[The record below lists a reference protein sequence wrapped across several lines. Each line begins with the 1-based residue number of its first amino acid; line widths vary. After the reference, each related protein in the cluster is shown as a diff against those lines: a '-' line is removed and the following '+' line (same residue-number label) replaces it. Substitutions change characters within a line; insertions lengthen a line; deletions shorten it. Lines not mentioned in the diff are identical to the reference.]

1 MKYLL
6 LISDIVGITAQNVFS
21 KQYDLKCKNHNV
33 FIFTAVLSLFAML
46 FFIVSAGGK
55 LNFNA
60 EFVPYSI
67 GFGIAYG
74 AATVGL
80 VYAIKTGSLSI
91 SMLVM
96 SYSLIIPTIYGIVFL
111 KDPVHTGT
119 YIGIILLMISL
130 FMINMKKE
138 DTKFSLA
145 WIIWVIISFAGNG
158 MCSTVQK
165 MQQLHFD
172 GAYKSEFMIVAL
184 AVVIVISVIVGF
196 LQPGNKKDE
205 FTECLKYAPMSGI
218 TNGIVNMLTM
228 MLTAMIP
235 NAVLFPSL
243 SAGGIV
249 LTFIIS
255 IAVYKEKLTKMQLVG
270 YAAGTVSVIML
281 SL

>member
-6 LISDIVGITAQNVFS
+6 LISDIVGITAQNIVS
-21 KQYDLKCKNHNV
+21 KQYDIKCKKQNV
-33 FIFTAVLSLFAML
+33 FIFTAVLSFFAML

-80 VYAIKTGSLSI
+80 VYAIKTGPLSI

-96 SYSLIIPTIYGIVFL
+96 SYSLIIPTMYGIVFL

-145 WIIWVIISFAGNG
+145 WIIWVIISFVGNG

-184 AVVIVISVIVGF
+184 AVVIVISITVGF
-196 LQPGNKKDE
+196 FQPGNKKDE
-205 FTECLKYAPMSGI
+205 FIGCLKYAPISGI
-218 TNGIVNMLTM
+218 ANGIVNLLTM